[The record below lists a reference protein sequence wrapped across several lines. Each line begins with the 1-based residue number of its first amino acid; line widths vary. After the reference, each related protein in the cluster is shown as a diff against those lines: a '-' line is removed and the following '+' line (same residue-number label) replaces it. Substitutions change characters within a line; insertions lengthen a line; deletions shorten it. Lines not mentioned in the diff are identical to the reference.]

1 MDRNSLLGLCAAL
14 NVAQAMLD
22 EVGLRGAGRHV
33 NAAVVAV
40 HREARWTEAE
50 LARMA
55 EAQAWV
61 VRLHSRFLS
70 SRRNPPARG
79 ALAPSGAQELEC
91 LLGDC
96 GSENREHA
104 EGNPDRPVA

>member
-1 MDRNSLLGLCAAL
+1 MDRDSLLGLCAAL

-22 EVGLRGAGRHV
+22 DAGLREAGGHI

-40 HREARWTEAE
+40 DGEARWTWAE

-61 VRLHSRFLS
+61 VGQLGNGISR
-70 SRRNPPARG
+70 G
-79 ALAPSGAQELEC
+79 
-91 LLGDC
+91 
-96 GSENREHA
+96 
-104 EGNPDRPVA
+104 